1 MLASMRSAPTAM
13 VMVDGEGRIVLANT
27 GAEHLFGH
35 RAEDLLGGPVEVLVP
50 ERFRG
55 DHPGSRA
62 GYRDEP
68 GTRPMGAGRDLY
80 GLRADGTE
88 VPIEIGLNPV
98 ETDEGLFVL
107 SAIADITERKHLHEE
122 QQRLNDELTAANEAL
137 MQSNIDLQQFA
148 HVASHDLQAPLR
160 HIAGFV
166 QLLRDEYLHQLDERA
181 DQWIARTLEGV
192 GRMQTMIRELLAYSR
207 VDPRARPFKPVAL
220 GRAVDDALELL
231 ASSVAD
237 SGAEITCDDLP
248 VVIGDGAQI
257 AQLFQNLLSNSI
269 MYHGDNQPRIGIWA
283 ESSSTEWIV
292 SVKDNGIGIDRE
304 HHDKIFDVFHRLHSE
319 REYPGTGIGLSVCR
333 RIVQRHGGRI
343 WIDPETAEGTV
354 VRFALPLPATG

>member
-1 MLASMRSAPTAM
+1 
-13 VMVDGEGRIVLANT
+13 
-27 GAEHLFGH
+27 
-35 RAEDLLGGPVEVLVP
+35 
-50 ERFRG
+50 
-55 DHPGSRA
+55 
-62 GYRDEP
+62 
-68 GTRPMGAGRDLY
+68 
-80 GLRADGTE
+80 
-88 VPIEIGLNPV
+88 
-98 ETDEGLFVL
+98 
-107 SAIADITERKHLHEE
+107 
-122 QQRLNDELTAANEAL
+122 
-137 MQSNIDLQQFA
+137 
-148 HVASHDLQAPLR
+148 
-160 HIAGFV
+160 
-166 QLLRDEYLHQLDERA
+166 
-181 DQWIARTLEGV
+181 
-192 GRMQTMIRELLAYSR
+192 MIRELLAYSR
-207 VDPRARPFKPVAL
+207 VDPGARPFKPVAL

-269 MYHGDNQPRIGIWA
+269 KYHGDNQPRIGIWA

-343 WIDPETAEGTV
+343 WIDPETAEDTV